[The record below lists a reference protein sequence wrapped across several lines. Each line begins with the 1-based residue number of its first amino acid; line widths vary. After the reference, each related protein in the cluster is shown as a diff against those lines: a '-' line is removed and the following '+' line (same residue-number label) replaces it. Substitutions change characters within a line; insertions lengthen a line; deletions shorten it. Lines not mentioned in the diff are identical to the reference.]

1 MRWFKRLKWLRISKI
16 VIPIALAISLV
27 FVGVAVYGT
36 EAQNFII
43 QTTAEEGLS
52 LMLSYTKNVDTLS
65 TNLVVPIDKKF
76 VDATFNPNYYEDGY
90 TDPDFQFPVDDK
102 YAQNDNRYINAIP
115 NDVALNDG
123 INYGLTDEGNVT
135 YMAIG
140 FYLYNNSEYITDV
153 DMRFNLD
160 AVAYNGNTSGSHVD
174 DALRVMI
181 VEGEDV
187 LLSSGDFTVYKKAE
201 SAQEKD
207 DHFLNK
213 IANRTLYL
221 NNLESFM
228 SSNII
233 FERVN
238 EDRFTLQPAQWHKF
252 TVVLWIEGEDADCID
267 AIFGERMK
275 MSIDFYGN

>member
-16 VIPIALAISLV
+16 IIPIALAISLV
-27 FVGVAVYGT
+27 FVGVSVYGT
-36 EAQNFII
+36 ETQNFII

-52 LMLSYTKNVDTLS
+52 LMLSYTKNVNTLS
-65 TNLVVPIDKKF
+65 TSLEVPIDKKF
-76 VDATFNPNYYEDGY
+76 VDATFNPNYYEDGF

-115 NDVALNDG
+115 NDVALYDG
-123 INYGLTDEGNVT
+123 IGYGLTDEGNVT
-135 YMAIG
+135 YMAIS
-140 FYLYNNSEYITDV
+140 FYVYNNSELTTDV

-160 AVAYNGNTSGSHVD
+160 AVAYNGNTTGSHVD
-174 DALRVMI
+174 DALRIMI

-201 SAQEKD
+201 STQEKD

-213 IANRTLYL
+213 IANRTDYI
-221 NNLESFM
+221 NNLQSFM

-233 FERVN
+233 FEKVN

-267 AIFGERMK
+267 DIFGERMK

>member
-16 VIPIALAISLV
+16 IIPIALAISLV
-27 FVGVAVYGT
+27 FVGVSVYGT
-36 EAQNFII
+36 ETQNFII

-52 LMLSYTKNVDTLS
+52 LMLSYTKNVNTLS
-65 TNLVVPIDKKF
+65 TSLEVPIDKKF
-76 VDATFNPNYYEDGY
+76 VDATFNPNYYEDGF

-115 NDVALNDG
+115 NDVALYDG
-123 INYGLTDEGNVT
+123 IGYGLTDEGNVT
-135 YMAIG
+135 YMAIS
-140 FYLYNNSEYITDV
+140 FYVYNNSELTTDV

-160 AVAYNGNTSGSHVD
+160 AVAYNGNTTGSHVD

-201 SAQEKD
+201 STQEKD

-213 IANRTLYL
+213 IANRTDYI
-221 NNLESFM
+221 NNLQSFM

-233 FERVN
+233 FEKVN

-267 AIFGERMK
+267 DIFGERMK